1 MIYMQ
6 KEFAIL
12 ENIGEKQI
20 NNILNKKDFRQ

>member
-1 MIYMQ
+1 MQ